1 MNRLIACMLG
11 GGSTPNLW
19 GECDNRSYHPDRSVS
34 DLCCRLLDR
43 HGATCHCR
51 RRRSR
56 PLASAAQVRPAHLI
70 SAQRIKIS

>member
-11 GGSTPNLW
+11 GAVHQTFGGNATTAHIIPTDL
-19 GECDNRSYHPDRSVS
+19 VS

-56 PLASAAQVRPAHLI
+56 PLASGAQVRPAHLI